1 MSVTACALCGRS
13 FSARSDAVYCSSA
26 CRQKAHRARA
36 ARRTAVLRER
46 LERHVGFERSLQ
58 RSVSRSLEDSRR
70 QVDRSR
76 ELRRVAEIRIQR
88 TEALRQEIAM
98 GRAEPYPTPP
108 TRRTP

>member
-1 MSVTACALCGRS
+1 MSVTACVMCGRS

-46 LERHVGFERSLQ
+46 LERHVGSDRTSSLERSVL
-58 RSVSRSLEDSRR
+58 RSLEKSRQ

-76 ELRRVAEIRIQR
+76 ELCRMSEVRIRRTV
-88 TEALRQEIAM
+88 ALRQQFAKEQSVA
-98 GRAEPYPTPP
+98 GTRARGAP
-108 TRRTP
+108 